1 MGFGA
6 SYQYV
11 KQPKVLKD
19 GDYFVKLGLAYETEV
34 AGYKV
39 LRFPFTV
46 VDEKEECRPNYFDL
60 FDVDDPFDKE
70 KVKIFRTRASKIV
83 DCFGL
88 SGNFSDESYANW
100 IGKTGA
106 VHIEKSEN
114 NFTNVTKFY
123 PKPKKDETVF

>member
-11 KQPKVLKD
+11 KQPKVLKN
-19 GDYFVKLGLAYETEV
+19 GDYIVKLGLAYETEV

-39 LRFPFTV
+39 LRFPFSV

-60 FDVDDPFDKE
+60 FDVDDAFDQE
-70 KVKIFRTRASKIV
+70 KVKIFRVRASRIV

-88 SGNFSDESYANW
+88 SGDFSEESYANW
-100 IGKTGA
+100 IGKTGV
-106 VHIEKSEN
+106 VHIEKSDN
-114 NFTNVTKFY
+114 GFVNVSQFY
-123 PKPKKDETVF
+123 PKPKKDEVVF

>member
-1 MGFGA
+1 MGFGR
-6 SYQYV
+6 SFQYV

-19 GDYFVKLGLAYETEV
+19 GDYIVKLGLAYETEV

-60 FDVDDPFDKE
+60 FDVDDETDEE
-70 KVKIFRTRASKIV
+70 KVKMFRVRASRIV

-88 SGNFSDESYANW
+88 SGGFSDESYANW
-100 IGKTGA
+100 IGKIG
-106 VHIEKSEN
+106 VVRIEKSEN
-114 NFTNVTKFY
+114 KFVNVTQFY
-123 PKPKKDETVF
+123 PKQKKNETVF